1 MKRATGSRR
10 VREVTAGRS
19 LRSLREQADARE
31 LADVR
36 HVLALWMSGRSTSQQ
51 VAAAASELGGIGTL
65 WRQLVPRA
73 DAPLLFARADAELE
87 LARRCGAQVLVPS
100 SDDFPNRLK
109 DARLVPFL
117 VAQGSLATA
126 LTPPHSVTVVVG
138 ENQPAESY
146 AQAARMVERLTAE
159 GVSVV
164 LSDDALADVI
174 AKSVQDC
181 HRIAVVV
188 PCGIAHVAPDGA
200 TATIRERGGTVLS
213 TELPSSAGRR
223 TWRLST
229 YEVMSRLTGG
239 TLISTSLEINH
250 LKALSAFSPHDH
262 TIFVARRVVAKKPW
276 ILDSLPGQRTVIV
289 HQAVDIVDTLAVYAA
304 DEPASHVPPVL
315 TI

>member
-87 LARRCGAQVLVPS
+87 LARRCGATVLIPS
-100 SDDFPNRLK
+100 HPDFPTRLK
-109 DARLVPFL
+109 NAHVAPFIVVQGTLV
-117 VAQGSLATA
+117 TK
-126 LTPPHSVTVVVG
+126 LTPSHSVTVVAG
-138 ENQPAESY
+138 ANQSAESY
-146 AQAARMVERLTAE
+146 VLAARMIERLTQA

-164 LSDDALADVI
+164 LTDDTLADVI
-174 AKSVQDC
+174 AETLQDC
-181 HRIAVVV
+181 HRIAVVI
-188 PCGIAHVAPDGA
+188 PYGIAHVVPKGA
-200 TATIRERGGTVLS
+200 AAVIRERGGTVLS

-223 TWRLST
+223 AWRFGT
-229 YEVMSRLTGG
+229 YEAMSQLTGG
-239 TLISTSLEINH
+239 TLISTPLAANH
-250 LKALSAFSPHDH
+250 LKALVAFSRQDH
-262 TIFVARRVVAKKPW
+262 TMFVARRVVAKKPW

-289 HQAVDIVDTLAVYAA
+289 HQAVDILDTLAVYAA
-304 DEPASHVPPVL
+304 DEPASHVPPLL